1 MRAANDRNCRL
12 HTVPDRPGDIHP
24 QRAPHLR
31 DGGLSGLVLVVSLNH
46 CGARRRG
53 RTIETVEIER
63 MPNLGHFAPLALHLL
78 SLSLGH
84 SADVIRSC
92 GAASEWSV
100 EQRYLFIGFRAIET
114 FRIFSLVG
122 RGAL

>member
-1 MRAANDRNCRL
+1 
-12 HTVPDRPGDIHP
+12 
-24 QRAPHLR
+24 
-31 DGGLSGLVLVVSLNH
+31 
-46 CGARRRG
+46 
-53 RTIETVEIER
+53 

-122 RGAL
+122 RGALLEVLGFHPIETASFRGVATTHAIQRWPPDVSHSRISEEQYADKPSDQSCYFHDHTN